1 LNTHKE
7 KEMKVMN
14 NFYQQVHAPAFLI
27 DQARLEKNLSLI
39 DSVQKKAGVKVI
51 LALKGFANW
60 PLFPLVYQYLH
71 GATASSLNEARLIY
85 EEMGTKAHTYSPAY
99 IEDDFAELVKYSSYL
114 TFNSGSQLEKYANL
128 IQGKD
133 ISIGLRVNPEYSEV
147 ATDLYNPAVPGSR
160 LGMLANQLPADLPAV
175 VEGLH
180 VHTLCESSAEATE
193 QLIRALEQKFGAYL
207 PQLKW
212 VNLGGGHLMTRKDY
226 DLPRLIGALKA
237 FKARHPHL
245 EVIME
250 PGSAI
255 AWETGELVS
264 TVLDIV
270 ESGGIKTAI
279 VDVSFTA
286 HMPDTLEMP
295 YRPTVLEANKEGKGT
310 HLYRIGGVSCL
321 AGDFMEVY
329 GFDRELAVGNQIIFW
344 DMIHYTMVKTT
355 MFNGV
360 QHPSIY
366 LADSRKPNQ
375 APQLL
380 RKFGYE
386 DFKMR
391 LG

>member
-1 LNTHKE
+1 MHK
-7 KEMKVMN
+7 
-14 NFYQQVHAPAFLI
+14 FYQQVHAPAFLI
-27 DQARLEKNLSLI
+27 DQARLERNLKLI
-39 DSVQKKAGVKVI
+39 DQVQEATGVKVI

-99 IEDDFAELVKYSSYL
+99 ISDDFAELIKYSSYL
-114 TFNSGSQLEKYANL
+114 TFNSMTQFNTYAELLESAEGL
-128 IQGKD
+128 
-133 ISIGLRVNPEYSEV
+133 SIGLRVNPEYSEV
-147 ATDLYNPAVPGSR
+147 ETNLYNPAVPGSR
-160 LGMLANQLPADLPAV
+160 LGMLSSQLPAPLPNL

-180 VHTLCESSAEATE
+180 VHTLCESSAEATG
-193 QLIRALEQKFGAYL
+193 QLIEALENKFGTYL

-212 VNLGGGHLMTRKDY
+212 VNLGGGHLMTRNNY
-226 DLPRLIGALKA
+226 DLEHLIQVLKA
-237 FKARHPHL
+237 FKQRHPHL

-255 AWETGELVS
+255 AWEAGELVG

-270 ESGGIKTAI
+270 ENGGEKTAI

-295 YRPTVLEANKEGKGT
+295 YRPTILQANKEGQGT
-310 HLYRIGGVSCL
+310 YQYRIGGVSCL
-321 AGDFMEVY
+321 AGDFMEAY
-329 GFDRELAVGNQIIFW
+329 GFKKELRVGDRIVFW

-360 QHPSIY
+360 QHPSIF
-366 LADSRKPNQ
+366 LADSRLPDQPPK
-375 APQLL
+375 LL
-380 RKFGYE
+380 RRFTYE
-386 DFKMR
+386 DFKKR